1 MNIQFDVEK
10 ARQIFDDLRDLTSTI
25 ARFDLHGAVKSI
37 NGSISMN
44 TGISKWGAAQS
55 MVLYG
60 GSGSASAISK
70 SLSEQTKWL
79 SEAFGAS
86 LAALTGQNEFMR
98 RGMDIADE
106 GGSVGQEE
114 VPFPTRPVAHTENF
128 EFRTPEHWPAVTLAQ
143 LVREI
148 NTTDMGQIS
157 AATTTWNNLSQRA
170 ENVSARLNELAG
182 SIASSTSGDVFEIA
196 TERVQEVARSL
207 DSFSQRSKMMAANLQ
222 QGQATIQALQSHANA
237 VQAYVNSI
245 IDPVAKVSAERAAT
259 QSLNAVFTSTIPT
272 MVPTINNLVTVE
284 GAGAS
289 GGGGGSVTVGMDSIA
304 GTEGTKAKALG
315 AQAGGTTAPTVAAAT
330 SASSPEAAVA
340 QARNIATNAA
350 QLMGP
355 SGVGGLGSL
364 PGFGGLGTLGNI
376 GQLTSPA
383 GLQGGLPA
391 GGAAFTP
398 GTFKPGALSPGA
410 LTPGTFTSGPR
421 FNGANTGLRTPQLGG
436 TATAA
441 GASTAASLPKG
452 SALSGG
458 LAKTPALN
466 GISGVGNSGMGSAV
480 GAGMMPG
487 IGAGPGATGAV
498 GSGGIGSAGGKA
510 GGIGKA
516 AGAGGF
522 GGVGKGIPGNAVGAA
537 PMAAAPMAQAKGA
550 DARPASR
557 GAMMMGGAPM
567 AGAAGQQSK
576 QGKVKSVTS
585 PAEREG
591 NVAALLGERPSVVPG
606 VIGAWVRQG

>member
-1 MNIQFDVEK
+1 
-10 ARQIFDDLRDLTSTI
+10 
-25 ARFDLHGAVKSI
+25 
-37 NGSISMN
+37 
-44 TGISKWGAAQS
+44 
-55 MVLYG
+55 
-60 GSGSASAISK
+60 
-70 SLSEQTKWL
+70 
-79 SEAFGAS
+79 
-86 LAALTGQNEFMR
+86 MR

-106 GGSVGQEE
+106 GGSVGHEE
-114 VPFPTRPVAHTENF
+114 VSFPTRPAAHTENF

-245 IDPVAKVSAERAAT
+245 IDPIAKVSAERAAT

-289 GGGGGSVTVGMDSIA
+289 AGGGGGSVTVGMDSIA

-315 AQAGGTTAPTVAAAT
+315 AQAGGTTSPAVAAAT

-350 QLMGP
+350 QFMGP

-364 PGFGGLGTLGNI
+364 PGFGGLGMLGNI

-391 GGAAFTP
+391 GGATFTL
-398 GTFKPGALSPGA
+398 GNFKPGALNPGG
-410 LTPGTFTSGPR
+410 LTSGTITSGPR

-487 IGAGPGATGAV
+487 IGAGPGVTGAV
-498 GSGGIGSAGGKA
+498 GSGGIGGIGSAGGKS
-510 GGIGKA
+510 GGLGKA

-537 PMAAAPMAQAKGA
+537 PMAAAPMAHAKGA
-550 DARPASR
+550 DARPAGR